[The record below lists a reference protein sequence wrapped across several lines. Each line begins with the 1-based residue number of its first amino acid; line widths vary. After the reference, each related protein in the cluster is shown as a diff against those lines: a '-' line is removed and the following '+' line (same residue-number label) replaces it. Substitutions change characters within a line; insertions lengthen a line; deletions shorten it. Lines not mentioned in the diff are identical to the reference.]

1 MARVIGKRVIIKNDI
16 GNIDDNVKWSRTDC
30 VGRMI
35 YLIPTFICFRT
46 SIFGEAVI
54 VGKITL
60 GPKYYLENSRM

>member
-35 YLIPTFICFRT
+35 YLIPTLVYCFGSVANLWVMVNT
-46 SIFGEAVI
+46 SE
-54 VGKITL
+54 
-60 GPKYYLENSRM
+60 M